1 MHFIPMKILLYIW
14 LLNRALCLFFGAYGD
29 DIESHNK
36 KDIPFVL
43 ARYAKPSASKYA
55 INYDIKFPAQ
65 KQNGNH
71 ILTYDDIFYVPDEEA
86 LKLYAL
92 VKWLYR
98 RTDSY
103 SKAEE
108 KKIRT
113 IIEEKKYIPAVAFLG
128 ILDDSVD
135 VNRENLDEYLKIFD
149 NEKKTSLYHMAYI
162 FYGMK
167 CFTMPQGK
175 EKLLWAME
183 KQKGEKSYH
192 YLRTVY
198 ATLQLMELLKD
209 VDWAGDD
216 FYSIASVLE
225 EHANEILENYNNAL
239 NGFSVKEI
247 GFLYE
252 GFFYKAFTDYSTL
265 ANTVLFAYYSSISF
279 ENLLSRNYEDSYIF
293 AKKAREILNPYTK
306 NGIEYV
312 IRNLMGSEYD
322 YFDILKNKLNAVE
335 NYFNSLYNQDL

>member
-1 MHFIPMKILLYIW
+1 M
-14 LLNRALCLFFGAYGD
+14 
-29 DIESHNK
+29 
-36 KDIPFVL
+36 
-43 ARYAKPSASKYA
+43 
-55 INYDIKFPAQ
+55 
-65 KQNGNH
+65 
-71 ILTYDDIFYVPDEEA
+71 
-86 LKLYAL
+86 
-92 VKWLYR
+92 
-98 RTDSY
+98 
-103 SKAEE
+103 
-108 KKIRT
+108 
-113 IIEEKKYIPAVAFLG
+113 
-128 ILDDSVD
+128 
-135 VNRENLDEYLKIFD
+135 
-149 NEKKTSLYHMAYI
+149 
-162 FYGMK
+162 
-167 CFTMPQGK
+167 
-175 EKLLWAME
+175 
-183 KQKGEKSYH
+183 
-192 YLRTVY
+192 RTVY